1 MSSVTSSTA
10 DPESPLSGVT
20 LTSVRHRLLRGSAW
34 VFGAKIGT
42 IILGLVLN
50 VLLAR
55 LLPPGQLGAY
65 FTSYT
70 LVLIGSTIAQLG
82 LDRAVVRLVSA
93 ALAVGLPGRAR
104 DSMRTVFLVSSL
116 GALAMGVLLITGV
129 GGWLARDIYHAN
141 VLVAAMP
148 LIAGWLVITAVQG
161 ICVETFRSL
170 QRFAA
175 ATIFDAIAIDILLA
189 TAFGTIYALGRRAT
203 VYQVIAI
210 STVLTGFV
218 TVIGVAFLRRW
229 VRPIKGEGHVE
240 RREIFTLAWPLLV
253 TNLSIYILG
262 TGADLWVLGA
272 FRPQSDVALYGEAAR
287 LMLIVGTP
295 FMIVSA
301 VVPPIIS
308 ELHAQGK
315 KRERE
320 IDESGRDA
328 GWRPRHL
335 RARRVPLGGGAVL
348 AFLFGDFYREAAT
361 VLAILSIARLVAVWT
376 GSSGVVLMMT
386 GHQKTMMYV
395 TIFSGTLSVGAGI
408 LAASRY
414 GRVGLAIAT
423 GSAQILQNLLQL
435 FFVRRLVGIWTQA
448 ELSPRPFIR
457 FFFGRHPEATH
468 EPDRD
473 AGMSQPTPIFLL
485 SLPRSGSTVVQRV
498 MAAHKENPHRAG
510 AGAGSGR
517 LAVRI
522 AQASGRLTEWRDPF
536 VTSDPRVHRT
546 SPPGDHRLRCRT
558 ANLRA
563 GALLEGREG
572 T

>member
-1 MSSVTSSTA
+1 M
-10 DPESPLSGVT
+10 
-20 LTSVRHRLLRGSAW
+20 LRGSAW

-229 VRPIKGEGHVE
+229 IRPIKGEGHVE

-295 FMIVSA
+295 FMILSA

-315 KRERE
+315 KRELER
-320 IDESGRDA
+320 SMRAVATLA
-328 GWRPRHL
+328 G
-335 RARRVPLGGGAVL
+335 VPAIFALVAFLLAGGPIL

-473 AGMSQPTPIFLL
+473 AG
-485 SLPRSGSTVVQRV
+485 
-498 MAAHKENPHRAG
+498 
-510 AGAGSGR
+510 
-517 LAVRI
+517 
-522 AQASGRLTEWRDPF
+522 
-536 VTSDPRVHRT
+536 
-546 SPPGDHRLRCRT
+546 
-558 ANLRA
+558 
-563 GALLEGREG
+563 
-572 T
+572 